1 MRSRRNT
8 AVLVGVLSIL
18 VQGQGSAQPS
28 AEPPAEPTPEPTAQE
43 PAPVPPAPPSSSPSP
58 PPASAPVAATVVV
71 TEPAPPATRSR
82 ALVLHPFLV
91 VVGGLHYDYIGHR
104 NSDPGMAPD
113 ERESR
118 GTTVALSRFG
128 VEGVAM
134 PHVRVR
140 SEIEINAGPHGTSVW
155 EGQAALT
162 VRDQFVALSYG
173 DARVSVGRISD
184 PASIDYFS
192 AHVANLLLTDFHLR
206 LPFLASGANRGNG
219 VAVRYQ
225 LVPQLAV
232 GLTVNAGNPVSN
244 TGTAALGGTYPPF
257 ARFYYNI
264 ISTVRESATRFP
276 SDLFHAMLASPSLQW
291 ENGLLRAQLSYQ
303 YMVIDVTTAD
313 DDNPLIH
320 GHNVR
325 GGAQALL
332 ASGHVRPFVN
342 GSFIQNEIIAS
353 NGSLPDISMLSQDLF
368 RGFTASAGMDVSLF
382 GRSGIGG
389 QYNIVVEQQGDAG
402 VFTSH
407 FFNLGASWWF
417 HDEVALQA
425 RYSLYLRCEDESTGG
440 CRDRLENQHN
450 FYVTLLGTF
459 GGVPARGAGLF

>member
-1 MRSRRNT
+1 VAVVAT
-8 AVLVGVLSIL
+8 A
-18 VQGQGSAQPS
+18 
-28 AEPPAEPTPEPTAQE
+28 PAPTAE
-43 PAPVPPAPPSSSPSP
+43 
-58 PPASAPVAATVVV
+58 
-71 TEPAPPATRSR
+71 RSR

-104 NSDPGMAPD
+104 PNDPGMVAD

-118 GTTVALSRFG
+118 GTTIALSRFG
-128 VEGVAM
+128 VEGVAA

-140 SEIEINAGPHGTSVW
+140 SELEINAGPHGTSVW

-162 VRDQFVALSYG
+162 VRDQFVGLFYG
-173 DARVSVGRISD
+173 DAQVYAGRISD
-184 PASIDYFS
+184 PASIDFFS

-206 LPFLASGANRGNG
+206 VPFLASGANRGNG

-225 LVPQLAV
+225 PVPGLTM

-257 ARFYYNI
+257 SRFYYNI
-264 ISTVRESATRFP
+264 VSTVRESATRFP
-276 SDLFHAMLASPSLQW
+276 SDLFHAVLVSPSLQW
-291 ENGLLRAQLSYQ
+291 QSALVRAQISYQ
-303 YMVIDVTTAD
+303 YMAIDVTTAD

-325 GGAQALL
+325 GGIQALL
-332 ASGHVRPFVN
+332 AGGRVRPFAN

-353 NGSLPDISMLSQDLF
+353 NGSLPDISMLADELF
-368 RGFTASAGMDVSLF
+368 RGFTASAGLDVSLS

-389 QYNIVVEQQGDAG
+389 QYNVVVEQQGDAG

-407 FFNLGASWWF
+407 FANLGASWWF

-425 RYSLYLRCEDESTGG
+425 RYSLYLRCEDETTGG
-440 CRDRLENQHN
+440 CRDRLENQHG

-459 GGVPARGAGLF
+459 GGVPRGAGLF